1 MFSDTFANAIFV
13 GKHGNM
19 QKQDPK
25 LRRTHKIT
33 VQFNDYEAEA
43 FDRYCKR
50 YKIVNRAKVVR
61 EAIISR
67 VFDDID
73 RNYPTLFDREELEK
87 FVHRI

>member
-1 MFSDTFANAIFV
+1 
-13 GKHGNM
+13 M
-19 QKQDPK
+19 QKHDPR

-50 YKIVNRAKVVR
+50 YKIANRAKVVR

-73 RNYPTLFDREELEK
+73 RNYPTLFDKEELEK
-87 FVHRI
+87 LDHRI